1 MAAPIPS
8 RIVPSVEPA
17 EMSPAEVARE
27 FRRLVDEGMQIRPA
41 GSARKDP
48 GVLLS
53 RGYTPKHKVELF
65 DTTYYLTDARQNED
79 IRFFVAYVVQA
90 TPGRAK
96 RRAWPRIFY
105 KDLSLIWRSASHF
118 IRSEGENWVG
128 KGDLRVVVQDGE
140 DMECSAE
147 ETTDLPFEIQTALET
162 ILRRAGRVRTDN
174 VALGLVLR
182 RGPDDRLDPYR
193 DFTEPRRRAQADPRN
208 LINGGR
214 PIAWFTRH
222 EDPGSLRFAPGFEPD
237 FGRGV
242 LEVSTSKSKLYGGEL
257 RRFRIVSRNRKVQ
270 YLFMAGP
277 NQVWI
282 IPPQATTTEIMSYGV
297 RTVDVVTDEDLCIPG
312 YEYHFLDDDEDP
324 PVMFSQIPEG
334 YAGETSEV
342 DRYRADA
349 SPWLDELPV
358 IREFRRKIL
367 GANAARSRS
376 ARRARRPRA
385 S

>member
-17 EMSPAEVARE
+17 EMSPGEVARE
-27 FRRLVDEGMQIRPA
+27 FRRLVDAGMPILPA
-41 GSARKDP
+41 GSARRDP
-48 GVLLS
+48 RLLLA

-79 IRFFVAYVVQA
+79 IRFFVAYVVQDA
-90 TPGRAK
+90 PGRAK
-96 RRAWPRIFY
+96 KRAWPRIFY

-118 IRSEGENWVG
+118 IRSDGENWVG
-128 KGDLRVVVQDGE
+128 KGDLRVVVQDGQE
-140 DMECSAE
+140 MECSAE

-162 ILRRAGRVRTDN
+162 ILRRVDRVRTDN

-182 RGPDDRLDPYR
+182 QGPDDRLDPYR
-193 DFTEPRRRAQADPRN
+193 DFSEPRRRAQADPRN

-214 PIAWFTRH
+214 SIAWFTRRG
-222 EDPGSLRFAPGFEPD
+222 DPGSLRFAPGFEPD
-237 FGRGV
+237 FEKGI
-242 LEVSTSKSKLYGGEL
+242 LEVSASKSKLYGGEL

-270 YLFMAGP
+270 YMFMAGP
-277 NQVWI
+277 KQVWI

-297 RTVDVVTDEDLCIPG
+297 RTVDVVADEDLCIPG
-312 YEYHFLDDDEDP
+312 YEYHFLDDGEDP
-324 PVMFSQIPEG
+324 PALFSQIPDG

-349 SPWLDELPV
+349 SPWLDALPV
-358 IREFRRKIL
+358 IREFRSKVL
-367 GANAARSRS
+367 AAPGARSRS
-376 ARRARRPRA
+376 GRRTGRKRA
-385 S
+385 G